1 MSVGGFTTGSMATEQ
16 VSVRCKS
23 STIGGT
29 CSSKLV
35 VNDLTTCPTPTP
47 TPTSTPEPSCGTAG
61 SFCVSSSECCEG
73 YTCSGFGVCAAGDGD
88 FGLCDIGCSWSFYE
102 GRCVC
107 NSPVLIDTT
116 GDGFNLTDAAGGVF
130 FDLNGDRVKERLAW
144 TAEGSDD
151 SWLVLDRNGN
161 GSIDDGA
168 EMFGN
173 HTPQPEPP
181 AGVEKNGFLA
191 LAEFDAPGSGGNADR
206 VVDRRDSIFPA
217 LRLWQDANHNGLSE
231 PEELHTLP
239 SLDVARLH
247 LGYKE
252 SRKTDAYGNR
262 FRYRAK
268 VDDAKGAKVSR
279 WAWDV
284 FLVSSE

>member
-1 MSVGGFTTGSMATEQ
+1 
-16 VSVRCKS
+16 
-23 STIGGT
+23 
-29 CSSKLV
+29 
-35 VNDLTTCPTPTP
+35 
-47 TPTSTPEPSCGTAG
+47 
-61 SFCVSSSECCEG
+61 
-73 YTCSGFGVCAAGDGD
+73 
-88 FGLCDIGCSWSFYE
+88 
-102 GRCVC
+102 
-107 NSPVLIDTT
+107 LIDTT